1 LFCLFSTTAGAKP
14 VSPFNP
20 APVDDA
26 YNFAI
31 LGEDIQLPNTKPLHG
46 TSFSTIIAAG
56 VAAQI
61 LDFSMHPDTRSKIPN
76 NEILRQ
82 VDGMSAVFATM
93 SARENKYH
101 CLTPWTLLD
110 GMTPQEFDEKDIR
123 IAICQTIS
131 AALKN
136 RHKSR
141 V

>member
-1 LFCLFSTTAGAKP
+1 MDS
-14 VSPFNP
+14 
-20 APVDDA
+20 A

-31 LGEDIQLPNTKPLHG
+31 LGEDIQLPNTKPLKG

-61 LDFSMHPDTRSKIPN
+61 IDFSMQPDIRNVIGS

-82 VDGMSAVFATM
+82 VDGMSAVFARM

-110 GMTPQEFDEKDIR
+110 GMTVQEHDEKDIR
-123 IAICQTIS
+123 LAICRTIS
-131 AALKN
+131 DALRT